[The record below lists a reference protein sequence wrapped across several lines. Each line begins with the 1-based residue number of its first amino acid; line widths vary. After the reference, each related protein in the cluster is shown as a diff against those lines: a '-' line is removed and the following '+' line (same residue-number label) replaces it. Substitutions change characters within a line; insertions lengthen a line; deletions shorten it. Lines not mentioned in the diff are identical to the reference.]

1 MTPSNVGIMKKEKS
15 LYTLVLI
22 ALLTISA
29 YFLADTVDAM
39 IGRSLNANAAQE
51 AVLPLDRDRPA
62 LQPRRDMSAYSSIL
76 ERGLFG
82 DGKAPS
88 TGSGAGA
95 AEVPTVNYKLI
106 GTVEGEAFAGAV
118 LEDTS
123 GQAFYRINQKLP
135 DGSDMV
141 KIMRD
146 KVIIRRSDGA
156 MVNLEVVDDTKIVAV
171 QPGANGGAGVRK
183 LSDGKFMVDQ
193 KEVLASTEN
202 MSQILTQA
210 RALPYI
216 QQGKTVGFTISE
228 IIPGSIY
235 EKIGLQNGDVIQR
248 VNSQDVDDPA
258 KFFQLYQGLKNERS
272 IAIDLLR
279 GGQPQTL
286 NYDIR

>member
-1 MTPSNVGIMKKEKS
+1 MKKEKS
-15 LYTLVLI
+15 LYTLALM

-29 YFLADTVDAM
+29 YFLADTMDAM

-51 AVLPLDRDRPA
+51 AVLPLDHDRSA
-62 LQPRRDMSAYSSIL
+62 LQPRRDLSAYSSIL

-82 DGKAPS
+82 DGGAPS
-88 TGSGAGA
+88 TGSGAA
-95 AEVPTVNYKLI
+95 AVPTVNYKLI

-118 LEDTS
+118 LEDKS

-146 KVIIRRSDGA
+146 KVIIRRPDGA
-156 MVNLEVVDDTKIVAV
+156 IVNLEVVDDTKIVAV
-171 QPGANGGAGVRK
+171 QQPGANGGAGVRK

-202 MSQILTQA
+202 MGQILTQA
-210 RALPYI
+210 RALPYVE
-216 QQGKTVGFTISE
+216 QGKTIGFKITE

-286 NYDIR
+286 NYDIQ